1 MQKSKEKDKNLKGT
15 KGWGD
20 ILPTKE
26 HDKNYIGLFV
36 REHASKMNGV
46 KYSMD

>member
-1 MQKSKEKDKNLKGT
+1 MQTAEIRRERENLKGT

-26 HDKNYIGLFV
+26 QDKNYIGLFV
-36 REHASKMNGV
+36 REHASK
-46 KYSMD
+46 